1 MLSETKT
8 QRFNAIILF
17 ADLVSSSRMSDI
29 LSPERYLDVLTAFQ
43 DTGNKIAIQLSEKL
57 QRLNAIV
64 RFCEG
69 GIRGE
74 EVQIVVGFDEFD
86 ESRRNQTD
94 EANQRDETNRRL
106 VIIAVLEAALELSL
120 EWFISTD
127 INRNKHDELSTPSR
141 IGIGLH
147 FGKVYPFNP
156 IYGEWQYTR
165 WTTAVNSPPI
175 HLSSAIN
182 FGKRVESAS
191 RLSRRIGISFSQS
204 FLTLCVEHGVPIV
217 YGDRLESESK
227 GFEYPQPIFDLKQQ
241 YVLQTSVSLSNNP
254 EKIHLLYET
263 LYHDP
268 NRVEIYYS
276 LAIESIIHKAS
287 NPKNNDSFSPK
298 DLFTQAVNYSQY
310 PIGVLDNPEYFHWL
324 KAISLYRRASTQ
336 DDSTKKKDIDEAILY
351 YERASQKIA
360 WAYLDLAAAYLYR
373 PNSDAEKIK
382 DLKHARDL
390 LSGLIQKDPL
400 LFHAYNVRALV
411 NAELA
416 KKIQGKDD
424 LKENLLDQAWID
436 LSVAKGLNPQPMY
449 MYLGTEATIEK
460 ARGKLQKNNLVQS
473 HDKVINLTDDAED
486 KLSKAI
492 NENQRLRGATEE
504 KIPDYHFWRPG
515 FTDPPY
521 HPPRPIS
528 LRNAWAK
535 LRKDD

>member
-8 QRFNAIILF
+8 RQFNAIILF

-29 LSPERYLDVLTAFQ
+29 LSPESYLDVLTAFQ
-43 DTGNKIAIQLSEKL
+43 DAGNNIVSQLSKKL
-57 QRLNAIV
+57 QLLNGIV
-64 RFCEG
+64 QFCEG
-69 GIRGE
+69 GIKGE
-74 EVQIVVGFDEFD
+74 EVQIVVGFNEFD
-86 ESRRNQTD
+86 ESKKNQ
-94 EANQRDETNRRL
+94 ADETNRRL
-106 VIIAVLEAALELSL
+106 VIMAVIEAALELSL
-120 EWFISTD
+120 RWFISTD
-127 INRNKHDELSTPSR
+127 INRAKHDELATPSR

-147 FGKVYPFNP
+147 FGKVYPFSP
-156 IYGEWQYTR
+156 LSGEWQYTS
-165 WTTAVNSPPI
+165 WKTAENSPQI

-217 YGDRLESESK
+217 YGDRLESDPK

-241 YVLQTSVSLSNNP
+241 YVLQASASLSSNL
-254 EKIHLLYET
+254 ERIHLLYET

-287 NPKNNDSFSPK
+287 NLKNNDLFSPK

-310 PIGVLDNPEYFHWL
+310 PIGVSDNPEYFHWL

-351 YERASQKIA
+351 YKRASQKIA

-373 PNSDAEKIK
+373 PNPGVEKIK

-390 LSGLIQKDPL
+390 LSGLIQQDPL

-416 KKIQGKDD
+416 KQIQGHDD
-424 LKENLLDQAWID
+424 RKGKLLDQALTD
-436 LSVAKGLNPQPMY
+436 LTTAKGLNPQPMY

-460 ARGKLQKNNLVQS
+460 ARGGLKRNNLVQS
-473 HDKVINLTDDAED
+473 HERVLNLTDYAED
-486 KLSKAI
+486 ELRKAI
-492 NENQRLRGATEE
+492 EENQKLRGVIEE

-521 HPPRPIS
+521 HPPRPVS
-528 LRNAWAK
+528 LRNAWKK
-535 LRKDD
+535 LREDD

>member
-1 MLSETKT
+1 
-8 QRFNAIILF
+8 
-17 ADLVSSSRMSDI
+17 MSDI
-29 LSPERYLDVLTAFQ
+29 LSHDKYLKVLEDFQ
-43 DTGNKIAIQLSEKL
+43 KMGSDISKQLSVKL
-57 QRLNAIV
+57 QSLDGIV
-64 RFCEG
+64 KFCEG

-74 EVQIVVGFDEFD
+74 EMQIIVGFEEFD
-86 ESRRNQTD
+86 ELQKNQV
-94 EANQRDETNRRL
+94 EETNRRL
-106 VIIAVLEAALELSL
+106 VIRAVIEAALELSL
-120 EWFISTD
+120 EWFISAD
-127 INRNKHDELSTPSR
+127 INITKHEELATPSR

-156 IYGEWQYTR
+156 LYGEWQHTKWIATENAR
-165 WTTAVNSPPI
+165 QI
-175 HLSSAIN
+175 HLSAAIN

-217 YGDRLESESK
+217 YGDRLESEAK

-241 YVLQTSVSLSNNP
+241 YVLQTSASLSSHP
-254 EKIHLLYET
+254 EKMHLLYDN

-268 NRVEIYYS
+268 NRAEIYYS
-276 LAIESIIHKAS
+276 LAIESIIQKAS
-287 NPKNNDSFSPK
+287 GLKKNELDFQK

-336 DDSTKKKDIDEAILY
+336 DASAKKKDIDESILY
-351 YERASQKIA
+351 YQRASQKIA

-373 PNSDAEKIK
+373 PNLGVEKIK
-382 DLKHARDL
+382 DLKYARDL
-390 LSGLIQKDPL
+390 LSGLIQQDPL

-416 KKIQGKDD
+416 KQIQGNDD
-424 LKENLLDQAWID
+424 RKEKLLDQALVD
-436 LSVAKGLNPQPMY
+436 LNVAKGLNPQPMY

-460 ARGKLQKNNLVQS
+460 VRGRLKKNNLDQS
-473 HDKVINLTDDAED
+473 HARVLDLTDYAENE
-486 KLSKAI
+486 LRRAVG
-492 NENQRLRGATEE
+492 ENQRLRGATEDV
-504 KIPDYHFWRPG
+504 IPDYHFWRSG

-528 LRNAWAK
+528 LRNAWDK